1 MAKNTTQAQRAA
13 GASDAAISASTS
25 EEYKGSPRGER
36 RRADRQGRKSSKS
49 ARPTRRNIE
58 RTALA
63 IEHDYINRRK
73 RNTPKKTYTVTIT
86 FFRDQ
91 WGWNTWSEDL
101 TLDDLNQLIFNTH
114 APTKARL
121 PYLKPAIF
129 GELRTKPGRSFRHNA
144 NVLGVTGVA
153 LDYDDKK
160 ISFNTAVRKL
170 RRARLKFLAYTSP
183 SYTKKEPKWRLVL
196 PTSRALMGTPAWCD
210 ETHKALIS
218 RVCGV
223 FGADIFSGE
232 TWTLSQAYFYGRVDG
247 KPEPLIM
254 VQDVGDFID
263 RRDDLGAVE
272 KRPAPQRAASLLGNP
287 YAAYGQR
294 ISGVG
299 FQAHLNRVG
308 DDPGQEG
315 FHVPLRA
322 AVASYVSTYGANFD
336 YDKLKARLR
345 GVIGPDHN
353 RKYLRDDRHLDA
365 LINSAIKKFGH
376 RHVKF

>member
-1 MAKNTTQAQRAA
+1 MQKKSTRALGAA
-13 GASDAAISASTS
+13 GASDAAISASKS
-25 EEYKGSPRGER
+25 EEYKGSPHGER
-36 RRADRQGRKSSKS
+36 RRADRQRRKSSKS
-49 ARPTRRNIE
+49 ARQTRRNTE

-73 RNTPKKTYTVTIT
+73 RNTPKKNYTVTIT

-101 TLDDLNQLIFNTH
+101 TLDDLNQLILNTH

-160 ISFNTAVRKL
+160 ISFNTAVGKL

-218 RVCGV
+218 RVGSV

-247 KPEPLIM
+247 KAKPRIV
-254 VQDVGDFID
+254 VQHDGDFID
-263 RRDDLGAVE
+263 RRGDLGAVT
-272 KRPAPQRAASLLGNP
+272 KRPLPTRGTSLGDLLFG
-287 YAAYGQR
+287 YGQR

-308 DDPGQEG
+308 DGPDQDGY
-315 FHVPLRA
+315 HVPLRA

-336 YDKLKARLR
+336 HDKLKARLR
-345 GVIGPDHN
+345 EVIGPDHN